1 MTNTNPVSVL
11 VAGMGHMGI
20 SHAKAYHQ
28 QAGYDICGLVNRS
41 KPDLPEELKDYP
53 VFSDFKV
60 AFDELQPQLASIST
74 YSDSHAE
81 YAIHAMEAGAHV
93 FIEKPLATNV
103 ADAIRVTDCAK
114 ANNRKLVVG
123 YILRHHPSWVRLIQ
137 EARELGGPYV
147 FRMNLN
153 QQSSGPT
160 WETHRRLMD
169 TTPPIVD
176 CGVHYV
182 DVMCQITDAN
192 PIEVRGMG
200 LRLSDQIAHDMYN
213 YGHFQILFEDG
224 SLGWYE
230 AGWGPMM
237 SESAYFV
244 KDVVSPA
251 GSVSIVVDPAAKSDD
266 MNTHTKT
273 SLLKVHFSQLNNDGG
288 FLKQDNN
295 ISMLDEPGHDEL
307 CAREQAYMLKA
318 ITEDINL
325 DRHMRDAVQ
334 SLKICIAADESVRS
348 GDVVKL

>member
-1 MTNTNPVSVL
+1 MTNEKCMRVL
-11 VAGMGHMGI
+11 VAGLGHMGV

-28 QAGYDICGLVNRS
+28 QSGYDVVGLVNRS
-41 KPDLPEELKDYP
+41 QPKLPDELAEYP
-53 VFSDFKV
+53 LFSDFKS
-60 AFDELQPQLASIST
+60 AFDEIQPELASIST
-74 YSDSHAE
+74 YSDSHAD

-93 FIEKPLATNV
+93 FIEKPLATTV
-103 ADAIRVTDCAK
+103 ADAIRVVDCAK
-114 ANNRKLVVG
+114 ANKRKLVVG
-123 YILRHHPSWVRLIQ
+123 YILRHHPSWTRLI
-137 EARELGGPYV
+137 EESRALGGPYV

-192 PIEVRGMG
+192 PVEVRGMG
-200 LRLSDQIAHDMYN
+200 LRLSDQIDKNMYN
-213 YGHFQILFEDG
+213 YGHFQILFDDG

-237 SESAYFV
+237 SETAYFV
-244 KDVVSPA
+244 KDVVSPN
-251 GSVSIVVDPAAKSDD
+251 GSVSIIMDGNAKSDD
-266 MNTHTKT
+266 MDTHTKT
-273 SLLKVHFSQLNNDGG
+273 SLLRVHSAAIDNAGIFLNPD
-288 FLKQDNN
+288 KD
-295 ISMLDEPGHDEL
+295 ISMADEPGHDEL

-318 ITEDINL
+318 IRENINL

-348 GDVVKL
+348 GNAIKL